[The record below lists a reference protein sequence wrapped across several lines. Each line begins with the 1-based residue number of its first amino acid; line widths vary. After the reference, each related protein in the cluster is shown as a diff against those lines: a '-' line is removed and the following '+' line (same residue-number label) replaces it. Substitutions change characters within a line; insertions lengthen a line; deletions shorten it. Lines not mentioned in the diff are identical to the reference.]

1 MESVK
6 AAQLVEVHA
15 GILQS
20 LTLENETWRFTFE
33 YELTVES
40 YGGWCLYGHEFGAK
54 RLIGSRDLL
63 DSKKPF
69 QRIKEIIDEATCE
82 MIAYNA
88 ISNSTQLELA
98 RGDERLTLQLLAN
111 SAKIPNWK
119 IMYGE
124 VVETDIE

>member
-15 GILQS
+15 GTLEGLS
-20 LTLENETWRFTFE
+20 LENETWCFVFE
-33 YELTVES
+33 NGLTVES
-40 YGGWCLYGHEFGAK
+40 YAGWCLYENELGAK
-54 RLIGSRDLL
+54 SLIGSRDLQ
-63 DSKKPF
+63 DSKEPF
-69 QRIKEIIDEATCE
+69 QEIKEIIDEATCE

-88 ISNSTQLELA
+88 ISNTTQLELL
-98 RGDERLTLQLLAN
+98 RGDGRLTLQLLSN

-119 IMYGE
+119 VVYGE

>member
-1 MESVK
+1 MENLR
-6 AAQLVEVHA
+6 AAQIVEVHA
-15 GILQS
+15 GILED
-20 LTLENETWRFTFE
+20 LTLENETWCFIFE
-33 YELTVES
+33 KGLTVES
-40 YGGWCLYGHEFGAK
+40 YGGWCLYEHELGAK
-54 RLIGSRDLL
+54 RLLGSRDLQ

-69 QRIKEIIDEATCE
+69 QEIKEIIGEATCE

-88 ISNSTQLELA
+88 ISNSTQLAIL
-98 RGDERLTLQLLAN
+98 RGDERLTLQLLSN

>member
-1 MESVK
+1 MENLR
-6 AAQLVEVHA
+6 AAQIVEVHA
-15 GILQS
+15 GILED
-20 LTLENETWRFTFE
+20 LTLENETWCFIFE
-33 YELTVES
+33 KGLTVES
-40 YGGWCLYGHEFGAK
+40 YGGWCLYRNELGAK
-54 RLIGSRDLL
+54 RLIGSRDLQ

-69 QRIKEIIDEATCE
+69 QEISEIIGEATCE

-88 ISNSTQLELA
+88 ISNSTQLELL

-119 IMYGE
+119 IIYGE